1 MDVGKLVKMANQIGE
16 FFAAE
21 PDAQTA
27 EASIAEYLRKFWAPS
42 MRSALLDALDRAGEA
57 DALAPLVRD
66 ALQRHRDALV
76 VSPQR

>member
-27 EASIAEYLRKFWAPS
+27 EASIAEHLRKFWAPS

-66 ALQRHRDALV
+66 ALQRHRDALQ
-76 VSPQR
+76 PRQLA